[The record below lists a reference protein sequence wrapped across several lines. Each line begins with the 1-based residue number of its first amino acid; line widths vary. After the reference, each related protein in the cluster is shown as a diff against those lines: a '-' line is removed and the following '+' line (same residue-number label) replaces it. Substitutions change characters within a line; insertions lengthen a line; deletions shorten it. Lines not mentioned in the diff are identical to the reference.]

1 MIDPVQ
7 YVLENPSA
15 RLADVARIFSI
26 SHSTLISRL
35 KRAGAYV
42 RFDPLR
48 RKRRPEG
55 APTKFKPLGP
65 ELAAAMEIA
74 VANSKE
80 PLRAIAGRFGMPVQT
95 LRYALRHRGLW
106 VRRKRGSQW
115 SAQRKAQPKAMVEH
129 HCHVCGETDPGKFH
143 KSLARRSGLQGK
155 CKVCMRRW
163 SRDHANRAREEG
175 DLGMAIG

>member
-1 MIDPVQ
+1 M
-7 YVLENPSA
+7 L
-15 RLADVARIFSI
+15 R
-26 SHSTLISRL
+26 RL
-35 KRAGAYV
+35 KHAGAYV

-95 LRYALRHRGLW
+95 LRYALRRRGLW

-115 SAQRKAQPKAMVEH
+115 SAQRKLSRKRWANTIATSAERPIPGSSVNRWRAGPGSRESARYA
-129 HCHVCGETDPGKFH
+129 CGD
-143 KSLARRSGLQGK
+143 GLEITPTE
-155 CKVCMRRW
+155 
-163 SRDHANRAREEG
+163 RARK
-175 DLGMAIG
+175 AIPA